1 MSDPRIDPRQLA
13 RLMQLADVLRDRDLA
28 RLSAAGKAVAAIDRH
43 LAALDQP
50 TPAPADVAAALAQH
64 RYDGWAEARRRVL
77 HPERHRLETE
87 RQSAADQARTS
98 FGRALA
104 LQRIKDQLS

>member
-1 MSDPRIDPRQLA
+1 MAHDIDPRQLA
-13 RLMQLADVLRDRDLA
+13 RLVQLSDALRDRDLA

-50 TPAPADVAAALAQH
+50 LPAPGDVAAALAQH
-64 RYDGWAEARRRVL
+64 RYDGWADARRRL
-77 HPERHRLETE
+77 LLPERARLEAE
-87 RQSAADQARTS
+87 RQSAADQARLS

-104 LQRIKDQLS
+104 LGRIRDQLS

>member
-13 RLMQLADVLRDRDLA
+13 RLMRLSAVLRDRDLA
-28 RLSAAGKAVAAIDRH
+28 RLSAAGKAVAALDRH

-50 TPAPADVAAALAQH
+50 ATAPADVVAALAQH
-64 RYDGWAEARRRVL
+64 RYDGWADARRRVL
-77 HPERHRLETE
+77 QPERERLNTL
-87 RQSAADQARTS
+87 RQSAADQARLS